1 MPAHPEGHNARVI
14 TPDTDHI
21 ERELAAIGAQESGRI
36 IMAAKSDFLAL
47 KLERVPCV
55 AANVLKQEMLARGGD
70 CAVHRD
76 CVTLDAEQTA
86 VLLTGTRA
94 QIEDLTAKL
103 DEQGF
108 GLPAIASELRA
119 LLGNLDWRPSP
130 VTIRGRTLP
139 LGERTLVMGIVN
151 VTPDSFSGD
160 GLGDN
165 TEAAVAQALRMVEE
179 GADII
184 DIGGMSTRPGSD
196 PVSLEEELRR
206 VIPVVR
212 KLLVNK
218 SLPAAISVDTI
229 RSEVARSALDAGV
242 HIVNDISGLR
252 DDPAIAAAVAEHE
265 AGLVV
270 MHIQGTPRTMQQ
282 DPHYDDLLGEVTSY
296 LRAAVRSAELAGIP
310 RERVWV
316 DPGIGFGKTLEH
328 NLELLNRLDELRSL
342 GCAILVGTS
351 RKGFIGRLLAPLV
364 GGNPPPP
371 QERVVGSGATV
382 ALSIARGASI
392 VRVHDVRHA
401 VEVAR
406 VADAIVRA

>member
-86 VLLTGTRA
+86 VLVTGTRA

-252 DDPAIAAAVAEHE
+252 DDPAIGAAVAEHE

-316 DPGIGFGKTLEH
+316 DPGIGFGKSLEH